1 MMTIRT
7 IDQIAGRA
15 ITSASVPLGW

>member
-7 IDQIAGRA
+7 IDQVAGRA

>member
-1 MMTIRT
+1 MTIRT
-7 IDQIAGRA
+7 IDQVAGRA